1 MGHWAQYGINP
12 GFPIMTSTPSQS
24 GDREQKKKRIIMMIL
39 LAILLMSVSLF
50 LVERKESSVIVVKF
64 PTGVEVEAEVA
75 DTPEKLLFGLAFRDG
90 LPPNGGMLYIFEENG
105 LHRVRTKEYR
115 FPVDILWVDE
125 SHHVVHM
132 LEDAEPCA
140 KDPCPFFGPPPEAA
154 RYVIQTESGFI
165 KKAGVHKG
173 DELKYALR
181 M

>member
-1 MGHWAQYGINP
+1 MA
-12 GFPIMTSTPSQS
+12 SSQS
-24 GDREQKKKRIIMMIL
+24 QPSDREQKKKRIIMMIL
-39 LAILLMSVSLF
+39 LAILLMSVSVF
-50 LVERKESSVIVVKF
+50 LVERKESSIIVVKF
-64 PTGVEVEAEVA
+64 PSGVEIEAEVA

-115 FPVDILWVDE
+115 FPIDILWVDE

-132 LEDAEPCA
+132 LEHAEPCA
-140 KDPCPFFGPPPEAA
+140 KDPCPFLGPPPEAA
-154 RYVIQTESGFI
+154 RYVIQTESGFL
-165 KKAGVHKG
+165 KKAGVVKG

>member
-12 GFPIMTSTPSQS
+12 GFPIMASTLSQS

-39 LAILLMSVSLF
+39 LAILLMSVSVF
-50 LVERKESSVIVVKF
+50 LVERKESSIIVVKF

-115 FPVDILWVDE
+115 FPIDILWVDE

-132 LEDAEPCA
+132 LEHAEPCA

-165 KKAGVHKG
+165 KRAAVHKG